1 MKKIVSIITVIM
13 VLLTTNLMAQKVSG
27 DYDKSTDFS
36 AYKTYQFIGWQKDSE
51 KVMNDFDKKRL
62 RDAIQE
68 ELAARGFKFVE
79 SGADMG
85 VSLYI
90 VIDQKTSTSSY
101 TNFYGGA
108 GYGRGRRVSG
118 GWGNG
123 YASTSYSE
131 SDYLQGT
138 LVMDFLDEST
148 KDMIWQGVASG
159 TVSEKPEKREKSI
172 PKSVKKLMKK
182 FPVDRMK

>member
-1 MKKIVSIITVIM
+1 MKKTVSIITVFM
-13 VLLTTNLMAQKVSG
+13 VLLSTSLMAQKVSG
-27 DYDKSTDFS
+27 DYDKATDFS
-36 AYKTYQFIGWQKDSE
+36 AYKTCQFIGWQKDSD
-51 KVMNDFDKKRL
+51 KIMNDFDKDRL
-62 RDAIQE
+62 RNAIRD
-68 ELAARGFKFVE
+68 ELTSRGFELVE
-79 SGADMG
+79 SGGDMG
-85 VSLYI
+85 VSIY
-90 VIDQKTSTSSY
+90 VVVDQKTSTSSY

-108 GYGRGRRVSG
+108 GYGRGRRYSG

-138 LVMDFLDEST
+138 MVLDFLDEST
-148 KDMIWQGVASG
+148 KDLIWQGVATG

-182 FPVDRMK
+182 FPVDPIK